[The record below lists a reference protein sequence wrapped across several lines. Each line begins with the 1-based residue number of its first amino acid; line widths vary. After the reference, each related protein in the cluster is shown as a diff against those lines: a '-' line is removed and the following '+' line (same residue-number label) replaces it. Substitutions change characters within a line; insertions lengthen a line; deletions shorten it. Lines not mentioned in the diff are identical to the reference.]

1 MEDNKDI
8 LTKLAEQ
15 YGVSRREAFLMVRRA
30 WISSTIEGD
39 AFGQDAATVLDDMG
53 IDPNIGNT
61 PSPTK
66 ADANSKDIRERFNE
80 KNLIG
85 TASLDQEPKRLPED
99 LLPVDADF
107 LTSRQYDENSGLQ
120 PYLDKLMADGEIKP
134 VSRHL
139 NLKSIGDTPVPEK
152 IAGLGD
158 PIVIEIPDAVEAA
171 RNFDPYPPLDQ
182 DAVEKTFK
190 IVYPEDCGDSEKWV
204 LYHIVLEHSGLL
216 TSERLVEYA
225 TDKDSDFM
233 RREMARELCDVLC
246 RAWVNDMP
254 GGTFMDHRPHVKVDY
269 REYVKGNGGKIIVEF
284 STEFLH

>member
-15 YGVSRREAFLMVRRA
+15 YGVSRMEAFLMVRRA
-30 WISSTIEGD
+30 WINSTIEGD

-85 TASLDQEPKRLPED
+85 TASLDQETKRLPEN
-99 LLPVDADF
+99 LVPVDADF
-107 LTSRQYDENSGLQ
+107 LASRQYDEYAYLQ

-139 NLKSIGDTPVPEK
+139 NLKSIGDTPVHEK

-171 RNFDPYPPLDQ
+171 RNFDPFPPLDQ
-182 DAVEKTFK
+182 ETVEKTFE
-190 IVYPEDCGDSEKWV
+190 IVYPEDCRESEKQV
-204 LYHIVLEHSGLL
+204 LYRIVLEYSGML

-225 TDKDSDFM
+225 TDKDSELL

-269 REYVKGNGGKIIVEF
+269 SEYVKGNGGKIIVEF

>member
-120 PYLDKLMADGEIKP
+120 PHLDKLMADGEIKP

-152 IAGLGD
+152 IAGLGK
-158 PIVIEIPDAVEAA
+158 PIVISCDAVEAA

-182 DAVEKTFK
+182 ETVDKTFK

-269 REYVKGNGGKIIVEF
+269 QEYVKGNGGKIIVEF

>member
-1 MEDNKDI
+1 
-8 LTKLAEQ
+8 
-15 YGVSRREAFLMVRRA
+15 MVRRA

-61 PSPTK
+61 PAPTK

-85 TASLDQEPKRLPED
+85 TASLDQEPKRLPEN

-120 PYLDKLMADGEIKP
+120 PYLDKLMSDGEIKP

-139 NLKSIGDTPVPEK
+139 NLKSIGDTSVPEK

-171 RNFDPYPPLDQ
+171 RKFDPYPPLDQ

-190 IVYPEDCGDSEKWV
+190 IVYPEDADDSEKWV

-216 TSERLVEYA
+216 TMENVVKYA
-225 TDKDSDFM
+225 TDPDCDM
-233 RREMARELCDVLC
+233 LRRAMTCEVCDVLC

-269 REYVKGNGGKIIVEF
+269 QEYVKGNGGKIIVEF